1 MSVGNKLYDLAFY
14 PFEVWRLAKIRK
26 QIVRS
31 VPGKEVL
38 EIGIGTGLNLR
49 HYPEHLHVTGIEPF
63 YDNLDYSRAKH
74 PQLDHIAYVQSD
86 AEMLPFTDE
95 VFEGI
100 IGTLVF
106 CTIPDPVKAFRE
118 MKRVIKPGGYIRI
131 LEHVRIP
138 HPLWGKLQDWLTP
151 VWKPMSGG
159 CHLNRE
165 TSQIAKSAGLRVES
179 IDSYLG
185 GAVLDLVLSPNKNA
199 PGNKT
204 GAQ

>member
-1 MSVGNKLYDLAFY
+1 MSLGNRLYDLAFY

-26 QIVRS
+26 QIVQS
-31 VPGKEVL
+31 VPCGEVL

-63 YDNLDYSRAKH
+63 YDKLDYSRSRH
-74 PQLDHIAYVQSD
+74 PKVNHVSYVQSD
-86 AEMLPFTDE
+86 AEVLPFADE
-95 VFEGI
+95 VFNGI

-106 CTIPDPVKAFRE
+106 CTIPDPVKAFKE
-118 MKRVIKPGGYIRI
+118 IKRVVRPGGLIRV

-138 HPLWGKLQDWLTP
+138 HPIWGKLQDWLTP

-165 TSQIAKSAGLRVES
+165 TGQIAKLAGLQIES

-185 GAVLDLVLSPNKNA
+185 GAVLDLVISPNKNA
-199 PGNKT
+199 PG
-204 GAQ
+204 